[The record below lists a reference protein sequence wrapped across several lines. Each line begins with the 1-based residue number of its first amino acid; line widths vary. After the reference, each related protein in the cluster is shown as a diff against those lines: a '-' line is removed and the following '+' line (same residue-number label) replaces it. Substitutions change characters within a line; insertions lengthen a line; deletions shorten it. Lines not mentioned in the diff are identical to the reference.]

1 MPGKTA
7 SQRADTQAPVPSRVS
22 VPAMRASARKRADAG
37 ASRKAK
43 RAKRARIPGGRL
55 AAATRIARLRAGRAA
70 EERHRER
77 R

>member
-1 MPGKTA
+1 MPGKA
-7 SQRADTQAPVPSRVS
+7 APKRADTQASVQSRMS
-22 VPAMRASARKRADAG
+22 VPTMRASARKRADPG
-37 ASRKAK
+37 ALRKAK
-43 RAKRARIPGGRL
+43 RAKRTRILGGRL